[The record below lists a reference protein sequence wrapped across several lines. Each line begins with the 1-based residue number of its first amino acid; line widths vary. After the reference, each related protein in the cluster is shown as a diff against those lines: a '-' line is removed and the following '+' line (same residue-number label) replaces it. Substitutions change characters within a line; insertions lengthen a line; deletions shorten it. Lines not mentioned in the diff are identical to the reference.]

1 MVELHRHSHAL
12 PEEQRRR
19 TVAAP
24 STSMMLAALGK
35 RDAHPILPML
45 CLPDPGGEEMRV
57 RHGFTEPPPPLL
69 ASAFDRAERGEPP
82 RMAHRR
88 CCRCEQRNPL
98 PSVDLAVACCGPARL
113 PSPTR
118 ERERSRNSPSA
129 AIVQTLLAG
138 GIDERLHEKGLR
150 GGLYCHDTPLPPHAA
165 AGRCW

>member
-1 MVELHRHSHAL
+1 
-12 PEEQRRR
+12 
-19 TVAAP
+19 
-24 STSMMLAALGK
+24 MLAALGK
-35 RDAHPILPML
+35 GDARPILPML

-57 RHGFTEPPPPLL
+57 RHGFTEPPPPSL

-82 RMAHRR
+82 R
-88 CCRCEQRNPL
+88 QRNPS
-98 PSVDLAVACCGPARL
+98 PSVDLAVACCCPARL

-138 GIDERLHEKGLR
+138 GIDERLHEKGSR
-150 GGLYCHDTPLPPHAA
+150 GGLYCHDTPLPLHAA